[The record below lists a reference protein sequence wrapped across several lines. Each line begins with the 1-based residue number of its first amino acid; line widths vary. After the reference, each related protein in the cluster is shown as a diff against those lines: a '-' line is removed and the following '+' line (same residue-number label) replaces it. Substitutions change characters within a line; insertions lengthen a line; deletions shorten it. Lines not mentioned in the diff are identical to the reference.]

1 MSLILFALA
10 LIISYALIGAGIKL
24 VDQAVDDPSRI
35 RFRKSLLWLVVA
47 VLVILVN
54 IWVFFDV
61 YTAVLAL
68 GIILSLIASRKI
80 DNTYFIVLAIAVFP
94 LSLFRFFD
102 IAILIL
108 VLPTLIAIFVASL
121 LDEVLHAQASKI
133 HIAAIHH
140 VLLHRPIL
148 KISVVILPF
157 FGLLTFIHTI
167 GFWCFDI
174 AYDALAYY
182 FGAKSFPNAGTDP
195 T

>member
-1 MSLILFALA
+1 MSLIPFALT
-10 LIISYALIGAGIKL
+10 LIISYALIGAGIKI

-35 RFRKSLLWLVVA
+35 RFRKSLVWLVVA
-47 VLVILVN
+47 SLIILVN

-68 GIILSLIASRKI
+68 GIILSLIVSHKI
-80 DNTYFIVLAIAVFP
+80 DNAYFIVLAIAVFP

-102 IAILIL
+102 MAVLIL
-108 VLPTLIAIFVASL
+108 VLPTLITIFVASL

-133 HIAAIHH
+133 HTAAIHH

>member
-1 MSLILFALA
+1 MSSIPFALA
-10 LIISYALIGAGIKL
+10 LITSYALIGAGIKL
-24 VDQAVDDPSRI
+24 VDQAVDDPSCI
-35 RFRKSLLWLVVA
+35 RFRKHLLWLVVA
-47 VLVILVN
+47 GLIILVN
-54 IWVFFDV
+54 IWIFLDV

-80 DNTYFIVLAIAVFP
+80 DNTYFILLAITVFP
-94 LSLFRFFD
+94 LTLFRFFD

-108 VLPTLIAIFVASL
+108 VLPTLIAIFIASL
-121 LDEVLHAQASKI
+121 LDEVLHAHAYKI
-133 HIAAIHH
+133 QNAALRRF
-140 VLLHRPIL
+140 LLHRPIL
-148 KISVVILPF
+148 KICVVILPL

-182 FGAKSFPNAGTDP
+182 FGAKSFPNAEIAP